1 VSDCVVAKYL
11 FSATTAIVHV
21 AASYKVVLKKE
32 KLAAPERRW
41 LVPNKST
48 RCSTVTCV
56 SGAYPPEVRYALG
69 GGCTYALRNHIMIYY
84 SPSRSEGLYLTNT
97 VLSSREMIVVHAKK
111 RGRRRSIL
119 SSAKN
124 RRALG
129 SAAQDL
135 NGQTCHAKQG
145 LCS

>member
-1 VSDCVVAKYL
+1 MALLDGVSDCVVAKYL

-69 GGCTYALRNHIMIYY
+69 GGCTYGCVITLW
-84 SPSRSEGLYLTNT
+84 STTPQ
-97 VLSSREMIVVHAKK
+97 
-111 RGRRRSIL
+111 
-119 SSAKN
+119 
-124 RRALG
+124 
-129 SAAQDL
+129 AAPKV
-135 NGQTCHAKQG
+135 CI
-145 LCS
+145 